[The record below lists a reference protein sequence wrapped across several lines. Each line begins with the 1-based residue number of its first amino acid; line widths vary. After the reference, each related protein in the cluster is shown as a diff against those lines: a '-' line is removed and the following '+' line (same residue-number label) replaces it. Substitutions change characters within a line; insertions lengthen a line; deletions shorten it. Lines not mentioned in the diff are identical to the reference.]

1 MRKRY
6 VSQLWLLGWL
16 LFGVATGP
24 ATAATSPALQAL
36 AQSFL
41 AEHPAAQAAQADL
54 ERAEAEA
61 RALGQALYNPEL
73 EFEYEDSTDT
83 TKSVGMSQT
92 FDWNGKRRARDR
104 ASGESLRAASA
115 ALAAARQELLTELLE
130 KLSSVKVTAEA
141 AGLSK
146 QRVDLLKEFV
156 TLAERRYAAGD
167 VGQSDVDLAHLAL
180 SEASMQSATLLSDAA
195 EAESH
200 LAALFQRS
208 MSSWPA
214 LPVLPLDASAYA
226 DNTLL
231 DRHPVLRRAAA
242 EAAAAKA
249 NVSIAQRDSRPDP
262 TLGLHGGR
270 EDDDTLVRLSVSIP
284 LFVRNT
290 YRAEVDAANAEAL
303 RAEQIYRNKLQRA
316 RGELQ
321 AATKRYQS
329 TRSALQDWENIGQHR
344 LKGRIALLKQ
354 LWEAGE
360 VGTTEYLVQ
369 LQQTLDTQIS
379 AATLR
384 AAVWEAWIR
393 WLSASG
399 QIEYW
404 LGTQTDPASRM
415 KR

>member
-1 MRKRY
+1 MRKRT
-6 VSQLWLLGWL
+6 VWQLWLSGWL
-16 LFGVATGP
+16 LIGLATGP
-24 ATAATSPALQAL
+24 AAAETSPALRAL
-36 AQSFL
+36 MESFL

-73 EFEYEDSTDT
+73 EFEYEDATDI
-83 TKSVGMSQT
+83 TKSVGVSQT
-92 FDWNGKRRARDR
+92 LDWNGKRRVRDR
-104 ASGESLRAASA
+104 ASGESMRAASA
-115 ALAAARQELLTELLE
+115 ALAAARQELLAELLE
-130 KLSSVKVTAEA
+130 KLSGVKVTADVA
-141 AGLSK
+141 RLSK
-146 QRVDLLKEFV
+146 RRVVLLNEFV
-156 TLAERRYAAGD
+156 TLAKRRYAAGD

-195 EAESH
+195 EAESR
-200 LAALFQRS
+200 LAALFQPATFT
-208 MSSWPA
+208 WPP
-214 LPVLPLDASAYA
+214 LPVLPLDVSAF
-226 DNTLL
+226 DNKALL
-231 DRHPVLRRAAA
+231 ERHPVLRRAAA

-270 EDDDTLVRLSVSIP
+270 EDDDTLVRLTVSIP

-303 RAEQIYRNKLQRA
+303 RAQQVYRSKLRRA

-321 AATKRYQS
+321 AAAKRYQA
-329 TRSALQDWENIGQHR
+329 TRSALHDWENSGQHR
-344 LKGRIALLKQ
+344 LRGRIALLKQ

-360 VGTTEYLVQ
+360 VGTIDYLVQ
-369 LQQTLDTQIS
+369 LQQTLDTQI
-379 AATLR
+379 AATTLR

-404 LGTQTDPASRM
+404 LGTQTDPAS
-415 KR
+415 

>member
-1 MRKRY
+1 ME
-6 VSQLWLLGWL
+6 
-16 LFGVATGP
+16 
-24 ATAATSPALQAL
+24 
-36 AQSFL
+36 SFL

-73 EFEYEDSTDT
+73 EFEYEDATDI
-83 TKSVGMSQT
+83 TKSVGVIQT
-92 FDWNGKRRARDR
+92 LDWNGKRRVRDR
-104 ASGESLRAASA
+104 ASGESMRAASA
-115 ALAAARQELLTELLE
+115 ALAAARQELLAELLE

-141 AGLSK
+141 ARLSK
-146 QRVDLLKEFV
+146 QRVVLLKEFV
-156 TLAERRYAAGD
+156 TLAKRRYAAGD

-195 EAESH
+195 EAESR
-200 LAALFQRS
+200 LAALFQPPAS
-208 MSSWPA
+208 TWPP
-214 LPVLPLDASAYA
+214 LPVLPRDLSAF
-226 DNTLL
+226 DNNALL
-231 DRHPVLRRAAA
+231 ERHPVLRRAEA

-249 NVSIAQRDSRPDP
+249 YVSIAQRDSRPDP

-270 EDDDTLVRLSVSIP
+270 EDDDTLVRLTVSIP

-303 RAEQIYRNKLQRA
+303 RAEQAYRNKLRRA

-321 AATKRYQS
+321 AAAKRYQS
-329 TRSALQDWENIGQHR
+329 TRSALHDWENSGQHR
-344 LKGRIALLKQ
+344 LTGRIALLKQ

-360 VGTTEYLVQ
+360 VGTTDYLVQ

-379 AATLR
+379 AAALR
-384 AAVWEAWIR
+384 AAVWDAWIR
-393 WLSASG
+393 WLSVSG

-404 LGTQTDPASRM
+404 LGTQTDTAS
-415 KR
+415 

>member
-6 VSQLWLLGWL
+6 VWQLCLSGWL
-16 LFGVATGP
+16 LFGLATDP
-24 ATAATSPALQAL
+24 AAAETSPAFRAL
-36 AQSFL
+36 IESFL

-61 RALGQALYNPEL
+61 RALGQPLYNPEL
-73 EFEYEDSTDT
+73 EFEYEDATDI
-83 TKSVGMSQT
+83 TKSVGLSQT

-104 ASGESLRAASA
+104 ASGESMRAASA
-115 ALAAARQELLTELLE
+115 ALAAARQELLAELLE
-130 KLSSVKVTAEA
+130 KLSNVKVTAEA
-141 AGLSK
+141 DRLSK
-146 QRVDLLKEFV
+146 QRVALLKEFV

-195 EAESH
+195 EAESR
-200 LAALFQRS
+200 LAALFQPS
-208 MSSWPA
+208 TSTWPP
-214 LPVLPLDASAYA
+214 LPVLPLDLSAF
-226 DNTLL
+226 DNEVLL
-231 DRHPVLRRAAA
+231 ERHPVLRRAAA

-262 TLGLHGGR
+262 TLGLHGGQ
-270 EDDDTLVRLSVSIP
+270 EDDDTLVRLTVSIP

-303 RAEQIYRNKLQRA
+303 RAEQVYGNRLRRA

-321 AATKRYQS
+321 AAVKRYQS
-329 TRSALQDWENIGQHR
+329 TRSALHDWENSGQHR

-360 VGTTEYLVQ
+360 IGTTDYLVQ

-379 AATLR
+379 AAALR
-384 AAVWEAWIR
+384 AAVWDAWIR

-404 LGTQTDPASRM
+404 LGTQTDPAS
-415 KR
+415 